1 MPTHEGQRVM
11 LFPHFDGKGMEALS
25 PYSAFSHDFYLPLRC
40 PLLLGRQVRI
50 TEQMRCDLARRDIFC
65 QFTFNVSVFHDVCK
79 EALTQ
84 CLELENT
91 FLYPLRDEPS
101 DRH

>member
-1 MPTHEGQRVM
+1 MIFTYP
-11 LFPHFDGKGMEALS
+11 FDVHYCLAGS
-25 PYSAFSHDFYLPLRC
+25 
-40 PLLLGRQVRI
+40 VRI

>member
-1 MPTHEGQRVM
+1 MIFTYP
-11 LFPHFDGKGMEALS
+11 FDVHYCLAGS
-25 PYSAFSHDFYLPLRC
+25 
-40 PLLLGRQVRI
+40 VRI
-50 TEQMRCDLARRDIFC
+50 TEQMRCDLARDIFC

>member
-1 MPTHEGQRVM
+1 MIFTYP
-11 LFPHFDGKGMEALS
+11 FDVHYCLAGS
-25 PYSAFSHDFYLPLRC
+25 
-40 PLLLGRQVRI
+40 VRI

-91 FLYPLRDEPS
+91 FLYPLHDEPS